1 MFKGGNNN
9 YFNAIKKILQ
19 RFYAVIF
26 IAMILLISLNYNLLI
41 ENVVEDKQ
49 NIVSSYLALFLTMG
63 IFVLVA
69 VPIMS
74 IYTRKKC
81 PNCGKYVLRNVQD
94 CYHCDFD
101 LRNARE
107 DSEE

>member
-9 YFNAIKKILQ
+9 YFKAIKKLLQ

-26 IAMILLISLNYNLLI
+26 IVVILLVSMNYKVLI

-49 NIVSSYLALFLTMG
+49 NIVSSYLALVLTMG
-63 IFVLVA
+63 IFVLFA

-81 PNCGKYVLRNVQD
+81 PNCGKYLLRNINQ
-94 CYHCDFD
+94 CYHCDHE
-101 LRNARE
+101 LRRGRDTIE
-107 DSEE
+107 